1 MALPRSLSR
10 SSSLC
15 TLLLFGAT
23 AFAQSPIPVQ
33 HGADPAYR
41 DTTCAPCQNFYQYAN
56 GGWTSK
62 TVLPKGDDSKGTLDE
77 MNERAQTVLHAIL
90 DSLAATNLPPGSAEW
105 KLGHFYASCMDS
117 ARAER
122 EGAAPVRDELR
133 RIDSIAN
140 PGDLQREVARL
151 QRMRIGPPVF
161 FFTAEPDPEHSTAMI
176 ASASQSGLGM
186 ADRDDYFRRDDESE
200 RSRRDHVGE
209 VAHFLELSG
218 ITPADARAKAARVMS
233 LETALASATM
243 TAEERRNP
251 SALVHRLTL
260 SQLAQ
265 LTPHWSW
272 PDYFREM
279 GRADLKLVNVDN
291 PRFFSAFDGLILSL
305 PLDDWKSYLRS
316 LYMET
321 AASRLGTAYQTQSP
335 TPRWQRCLGQTNVRL
350 GFALGRLYAARAFA
364 PAAKQTALEMV
375 RQIKSVY
382 RERLASASWMSE
394 TARREAV
401 KKLDGFE
408 VKIGYPDHWRDY
420 SALVVRDGSYWA
432 NVVAANEFETARLLA
447 QIGRPV
453 DPDEWWPGYWPQ
465 TVDAYFD
472 QNHNKVVLPAGNF
485 QAPNFDLAADDGSNY
500 GAIGAVIAHELTH
513 GFDDRGRQFDAA
525 GNLRDWWTA
534 GDNDEYSRRAQLVV
548 KQYDDY
554 VAIDSLHVN
563 GKLTLSEDI
572 ADIVGLQMSYAAL
585 ERALEGKPRA
595 LIQGMTPEQR
605 FFLAWAQSRR
615 GIFSPDYIRMKV
627 EMNPHAPENWRVM
640 GPIANMPEFARAFG
654 CSAEDPMVRSDA
666 VLVRF
671 W

>member
-1 MALPRSLSR
+1 MAFPRTPPINGL
-10 SSSLC
+10 LC
-15 TLLLFGAT
+15 ALFLFPLTACAQPDVAT
-23 AFAQSPIPVQ
+23 Q

-62 TVLPKGDDSKGTLDE
+62 TVLPKGEDSRGTLDE
-77 MNERAQTVLHAIL
+77 MNERAQAVLHAIL
-90 DSLAATNLPPGSAEW
+90 DSLAAANPPASSSEW

-133 RIDSIAN
+133 RIDAIADRR
-140 PGDLQREVARL
+140 DLQREIARL
-151 QRMRIGPPVF
+151 QRMRIGPPAF
-161 FFTAEPDPEHSTAMI
+161 FFTAEADPEHSTAMI

-186 ADRDDYFRRDDESE
+186 ADRDDYFRRGDESD

-209 VAHFLELSG
+209 VAHLLELG
-218 ITPADARAKAARVMS
+218 GVAPADAQAKAARVMS

-243 TAEERRNP
+243 TAVERRNP

-279 GRADLKLVNVDN
+279 GRADLKLVNIDN
-291 PRFFSAFDGLILSL
+291 PRFFAAFDGLILSL

-321 AASRLGTAYQTQSP
+321 AASRLGTAYQTASR

-350 GFALGRLYAARAFA
+350 GFALGKLYAARAFT
-364 PAAKQTALEMV
+364 PAARRRALEMV
-375 RQIKSVY
+375 RQIKGVY
-382 RERLASASWMSE
+382 RERLATTSWMSE
-394 TARREAV
+394 TARKEAV
-401 KKLDGFE
+401 KKLDGFQ
-408 VKIGYPDHWRDY
+408 VKIGYPDRWRDY

-447 QIGRPV
+447 QIGKPV

-472 QNHNKVVLPAGNF
+472 QNHNKVVLPAGYF
-485 QAPNFDLAADDGSNY
+485 QAPNFDLAADDASNY

-525 GNLRDWWTA
+525 GNLRDWWTP
-534 GDNDEYSRRAQLVV
+534 GDNAEYDRRAQIVV

-563 GKLTLSEDI
+563 GKLTLSENI
-572 ADIVGLQMSYAAL
+572 ADIVGVQMSYAAL
-585 ERALEGKPRA
+585 ERALEGKPRL

-605 FFLAWAQSRR
+605 FFVAWAQSRR

-627 EMNPHAPENWRVM
+627 QMNPHAPEKWRVM
-640 GPIANMPEFARAFG
+640 GPIANMPEFARAFA